1 MKNDSLAW
9 ALETVIDNLN
19 LLDKDILDKLDFAV
33 HCEIMER
40 RFDDKEGEE
49 E

>member
-1 MKNDSLAW
+1 MKNDKIAY
-9 ALETVIDNLN
+9 ALEVVFDNLH
-19 LLDKDILDKLDFAV
+19 LLDKEMLDKLDFAV

-40 RFDDKEGEE
+40 RFDEEGEE